1 MPGMVVEAAPTGGG
15 VDVARRS
22 IRRLAWAPLV
32 WFERRSTASSTAG
45 AGLMPIYCANL
56 VPSAEKADG
65 GASEA

>member
-45 AGLMPIYCANL
+45 AGLMH
-56 VPSAEKADG
+56 ADLLRQSRSFRG
-65 GASEA
+65 ES